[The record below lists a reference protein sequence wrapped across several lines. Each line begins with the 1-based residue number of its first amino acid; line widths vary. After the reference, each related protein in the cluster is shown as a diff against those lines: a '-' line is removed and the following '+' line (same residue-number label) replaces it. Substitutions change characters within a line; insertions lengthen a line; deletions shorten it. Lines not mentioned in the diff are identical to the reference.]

1 MSGEQVEKVEKRE
14 ERQENKMGVMPVNR
28 LLITMALPMIVS
40 MIVQALYNIVDSM
53 FVSQISENALTAV
66 SLAFPVQNLMIAVGA
81 GTGVGINAILSRSL
95 GERKFETANQIAEN
109 GIFLG
114 FLSYLAFL
122 VIGVA
127 GSRIFFSMQTKNE
140 EIIEY
145 GIEYMMI
152 CCACSIGFFMQ
163 ITFERLLQSTGK
175 TFYTMITQGTGAI
188 INIILDP
195 ILIFGYFNMPKMG
208 VAGAAAATVIGQIIA
223 AILAIYFNITKN
235 KDITLKISQFRP
247 SGYIIKSIYAVG
259 VPSIIMSSIGS
270 VMTFGMNKILI
281 SFTSTATA
289 VFGVYF
295 KLQSFIFMP
304 VFGLNNGMVP
314 IVSYNYGAGKEKR
327 IVKTVKLS
335 VAYATGMMLI
345 GVLVFWGFTPQL
357 LGIFNASE
365 SMLEIGVPALRH
377 ISISFLM
384 AGFNI
389 IILSVCQALGH
400 GLLSL
405 SVSAVR
411 QLVFLLP
418 CAFILSR
425 TAGLSAVWWAFP
437 FAEVFALCMSANFM
451 RYIYKKEISP
461 LKERET
467 LPYS

>member
-195 ILIFGYFNMPKMG
+195 IFIFVFHFG
-208 VAGAAAATVIGQIIA
+208 VPGAAIATVISQVASAAFVLYFLKHRAEIKVRLFSLRKMHSCIA
-223 AILAIYFNITKN
+223 DI
-235 KDITLKISQFRP
+235 KDIMSLGSAGFIMQLTNSLVTICCNSVLAHL
-247 SGYIIKSIYAVG
+247 GGDVYI
-259 VPSIIMSSIGS
+259 S
-270 VMTFGMNKILI
+270 VMTIISSIRQIVETPIYAITEGSSPIL
-281 SFTSTATA
+281 
-289 VFGVYF
+289 
-295 KLQSFIFMP
+295 
-304 VFGLNNGMVP
+304 
-314 IVSYNYGAGKEKR
+314 SYNYGAKRPEK
-327 IVKTVKLS
+327 VKKL
-335 VAYATGMMLI
+335 
-345 GVLVFWGFTPQL
+345 W
-357 LGIFNASE
+357 
-365 SMLEIGVPALRH
+365 H
-377 ISISFLM
+377 
-384 AGFNI
+384 
-389 IILSVCQALGH
+389 
-400 GLLSL
+400 
-405 SVSAVR
+405 
-411 QLVFLLP
+411 
-418 CAFILSR
+418 
-425 TAGLSAVWWAFP
+425 
-437 FAEVFALCMSANFM
+437 
-451 RYIYKKEISP
+451 
-461 LKERET
+461 
-467 LPYS
+467 